1 MLTIKIK
8 TDNQAFEDGII
19 EVLSR
24 CLDKTKEKLEAGC
37 TNGCIFDY
45 NGNTCGTF
53 KLTNR

>member
-1 MLTIKIK
+1 MLTIKIE
-8 TDNQAFEDGII
+8 TANQAFEDGII
-19 EVLSR
+19 EELSR

-45 NGNTCGTF
+45 DGNTCGTF